1 LSDNPTLPGLCLRC
15 AINTPKIVKKKFQL
29 TDLGRLI
36 LTALGVT
43 TVILL
48 GIVLVAVFVPAKYS
62 ASIQFK
68 WLRFGLI
75 TVYLVVFSLKA
86 YWSAHKSVG
95 FWCIFLGFLALYL
108 LGVGHLWAVYGGLST
123 LEVMLVGG
131 MGFICLGLVNYW
143 VLGIRPDLRPRRAK
157 SPWFPEI

>member
-1 LSDNPTLPGLCLRC
+1 
-15 AINTPKIVKKKFQL
+15 VKKKVQL
-29 TDLGRLI
+29 TDRGRLI

-62 ASIQFK
+62 ASILGK

-75 TVYLVVFSLKA
+75 TVFLVVFSLKA

-95 FWCIFLGFLALYL
+95 FWCIFLLFLAFYL
-108 LGVGHLWAVYGGLST
+108 LGVGHLWSVYGGLST

-157 SPWFPEI
+157 SRWIPEI